1 VLPRFLSFSSAPFPA
16 PSEGETFPTLDETHA
31 YLRNAAQR
39 ARDNVRCGM
48 EVLGAWELGDK
59 DGWAVRVRDWNE
71 GGSERTEYW
80 DAVRPPPPFC
90 SFPSLAHPSQLVVAT
105 GWYDAPIY
113 PPVPGLASAVASG
126 LVHHA
131 KWYRTASTY
140 ALPRYAARQI
150 VVVGNGNSANDA
162 AAHLAQTTTKER
174 PVLRS
179 VIEAA
184 RPVFVSLPDER
195 IRDVPAVKRYVLKEE
210 GGEQTLDLELVDG
223 TVIAN
228 TVVLLGV
235 GYVLSPLRSSFV
247 SRD

>member
-1 VLPRFLSFSSAPFPA
+1 
-16 PSEGETFPTLDETHA
+16 
-31 YLRNAAQR
+31 
-39 ARDNVRCGM
+39 
-48 EVLGAWELGDK
+48 
-59 DGWAVRVRDWNE
+59 
-71 GGSERTEYW
+71 
-80 DAVRPPPPFC
+80 
-90 SFPSLAHPSQLVVAT
+90 
-105 GWYDAPIY
+105 
-113 PPVPGLASAVASG
+113 
-126 LVHHA
+126 VHHA